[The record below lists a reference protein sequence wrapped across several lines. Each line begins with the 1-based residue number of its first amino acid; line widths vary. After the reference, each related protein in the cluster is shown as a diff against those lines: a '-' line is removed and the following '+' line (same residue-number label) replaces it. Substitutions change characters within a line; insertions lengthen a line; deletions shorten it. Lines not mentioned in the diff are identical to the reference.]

1 VDSFCDPEDAQYDL
15 GALTGD
21 NLLPTATAAD
31 AAEECYTLCNAESA
45 VDADPRCEDF
55 TVMKVGNR
63 PPKCYL
69 LREACMTN
77 IVDDCI
83 AKGNCIS
90 GPNDCTEVPQTC
102 PVVASLPEGFSRW
115 QCVDINME
123 PINPYTVEPPVGTI
137 CYQTCPSWTDSLGN
151 SARLVSVC
159 EEGAGAGAWSAAQN
173 VDGLELSYP
182 PYPNDGVFDSSYPTP
197 DQDENSA
204 MACGCEPL
212 EVRWPYTDAGVYYDP
227 NAEPAAD
234 FICDTEVDMS
244 TNEYKIVTT
253 NTCVLYCDDHYVAT
267 AKCQNGEWLGNP
279 EWGFWCYE
287 EPTGLAGG
295 EGTDTPSVPPIL

>member
-1 VDSFCDPEDAQYDL
+1 MDSSVTAIILASLLASVSSQWLNGCPLVDSFCDPEDAQYDL
-15 GALTGD
+15 GTLTGD

-31 AAEECYTLCNAESA
+31 AAEECYNLCNAESA
-45 VDADPRCEDF
+45 VDSVPRCEDF

-90 GPNDCTEVPQTC
+90 GPNDCSEVPQTC

-151 SARLVSVC
+151 PARLVSEC
-159 EEGAGAGAWSAAQN
+159 QEGASAGAWSPAQS
-173 VDGLELSYP
+173 VDNAELSYP
-182 PYPNDGVFDSSYPTP
+182 PYPADGVFDSSYPTP
-197 DQDENSA
+197 
-204 MACGCEPL
+204 
-212 EVRWPYTDAGVYYDP
+212 
-227 NAEPAAD
+227 
-234 FICDTEVDMS
+234 
-244 TNEYKIVTT
+244 
-253 NTCVLYCDDHYVAT
+253 DHYVAT

-287 EPTGLAGG
+287 EPTELAGG
-295 EGTDTPSVPPIL
+295 DVTDAPTPPAVL